1 MRVVM
6 ISPGFPVEQAYFT
19 RALAQAGAEVV
30 GVGDQPEQALPPEAR
45 EHLVHYLQAP
55 LGRADD
61 ALDALVDLGR
71 RAAIDR
77 VECLWEPYVLLAA
90 MARERLGLP
99 GMSVDQALLFRDK
112 ELMKQRLDEA
122 GIRTPRHASAT
133 TAAEVWAAAEEIGYP
148 LIVKPIAGAGS
159 ADTYRVDS
167 AADLAELLPMLLHV
181 RKLSVEE
188 FIDGDEEYTY
198 DTVCAGGEVLF
209 ENISWYRPRP
219 LIGRSVEWISPQTV
233 ALRDIDAPH
242 LQDGREMGRRVLE
255 ALEFDTG
262 FTHMEWF
269 RTPAGE
275 AVFGEIG
282 ARPPG
287 ARSVDI
293 MNYSTD
299 GDLFRAWAEAVTRGT
314 TEPLT
319 KRYNAV
325 TLFKRAHGIGH
336 ITRIEGLEQLVRDYR
351 EHLCVVDLL
360 PVGARRRD
368 WRATLLS
375 DGMVIARHPDL
386 GELTSIADRIGREL
400 QLYAS

>member
-45 EHLVHYLQAP
+45 ENLVHYQQAP
-55 LGRADD
+55 LGRADEV
-61 ALDALVDLGR
+61 LDALVDLGR
-71 RAAIDR
+71 RARIDR

-99 GMSVDQALLFRDK
+99 GMTVDQALLFRDK

-167 AADLAELLPMLLHV
+167 AEDLAEMLPMLLHV

-198 DTVCAGGEVLF
+198 DTVCAEGEVLF

-242 LQDGREMGRRVLE
+242 LQDGREMGRKVLA

-269 RTPAGE
+269 RTPGGE

-299 GDLFRAWAEAVTRGT
+299 GDLFRAWADAVTRGT

-319 KRYNAV
+319 KKYNAL
-325 TLFKRAHGIGH
+325 TLFKRAHGIGR
-336 ITRIEGLEQLVRDYR
+336 ITRVEGLEQLVRDYR

-386 GELTSIADRIGREL
+386 GELTSMADRIGRDL
-400 QLYAS
+400 QIYAS

>member
-6 ISPGFPVEQAYFT
+6 FSPGFPVEQAYFT
-19 RALAQAGAEVV
+19 RALAQAGAEVI
-30 GVGDQPEQALPPEAR
+30 GVGDQPVQALPPEAR
-45 EHLVHYLQAP
+45 EHLVHYQQAP
-55 LGRADD
+55 LGRGEEVLA
-61 ALDALVDLGR
+61 AVEELGR
-71 RAAIDR
+71 RTRIDR

-90 MARERLGLP
+90 MARERLGLD
-99 GMSVDQALLFRDK
+99 GMTVDQALLFRDK

-133 TAAEVWAAAEEIGYP
+133 TAAEVWEAAERIGYP
-148 LIVKPIAGAGS
+148 LIVKPVAGAGS

-167 AADLAELLPMLLHV
+167 AEDLAEMLPMLLHV

-188 FIDGDEEYTY
+188 FIDGDEEYTH
-198 DTVCAGGEVLF
+198 DTVCAGGEILF
-209 ENISWYRPRP
+209 ENMSWYRPRP
-219 LIGRSVEWISPQTV
+219 LIARSVEWISPQTV
-233 ALRDIDAPH
+233 ALRDIDAEH

-255 ALEFDTG
+255 ALELDTG

-269 RTPAGE
+269 RTPSGE

-287 ARSVDI
+287 ARTVDV
-293 MNYSTD
+293 MNYSVD

-314 TEPLT
+314 ITPLT
-319 KRYNAV
+319 RSYNAV
-325 TLFKRAHGIGH
+325 SLFKRAHGVGR
-336 ITRIEGLEQLVRDYR
+336 ITRVEGLEQLVRDYR

-386 GELTSIADRIGREL
+386 GELTAMADRIGQEL
-400 QLYAS
+400 QIYAS